1 MGILDII
8 VIGLGVV
15 IAAFVIIGLI
25 KEMFRKY

>member
-8 VIGLGVV
+8 VLGIGIV

-25 KEMFRKY
+25 REMFKK